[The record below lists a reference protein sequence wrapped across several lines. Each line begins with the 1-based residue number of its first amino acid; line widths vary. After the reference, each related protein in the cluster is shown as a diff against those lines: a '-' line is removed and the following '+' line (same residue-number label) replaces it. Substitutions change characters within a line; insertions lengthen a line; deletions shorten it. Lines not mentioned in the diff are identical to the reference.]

1 MSKLIPISEANLPD
15 AMAGSVV
22 HYMVAKNLSDDFS
35 VDKETKKIHIN
46 PDVLGKAQPGGQGPQ
61 GPKGED
67 GIDGHDGAP
76 GPQGPVGPV
85 GPQGPAGEP
94 GPQGPQGLQGPVGET
109 GPRGPAGETGPQG
122 PAGIQGEV
130 GQVGPQGPAGETGPQ
145 GAAGQDGKS
154 AYQIWLDQGNTGSET
169 DFLNSLHGTS
179 FDSNS
184 LPEKPFVE
192 GSTVFAFDSN
202 GQPYKAKY
210 QELQFKDVGV
220 SLELTE
226 AEAGDTETLST
237 VRATVTNTMAE
248 AAAGIVLALHAGGAL
263 DTSDTQTLT
272 VDANSSKTVTF
283 KVRHSSSSYVTAS
296 VSLEG
301 DTVLSNN
308 TATLALPFKT
318 KVKSSESTN
327 VYTEECP
334 LVAATYK
341 GERIAGSKQAT
352 NTLLSGATSEH
363 NILADAP
370 TLNGVTIN
378 LKGISSLVVYKTEG
392 HDNDRRAAG
401 IVFRTESTKAA
412 DKFEAH
418 VFAFE
423 NAKIVSG
430 YTFDVETGNLTFNED
445 YKQVVI
451 YGRPSGENCLY
462 QVWSISAYK
471 KEVVNNKVEN
481 HVGRATTADP
491 QYVTWEAASIRND
504 ANGFY
509 NYEYVPY
516 NELKAAVNPIGGLS
530 YEGSGGNFNVH
541 LVKSE
546 RPLEDYKVA
555 GQYPGIRWGDKHT
568 YNYLSD
574 GSIYTDYNL
583 SITIPAGTETTF
595 EVTYNPSESGGGD
608 GRIWLP
614 TTRGNIEIDSDT
626 ENWSRSTVTVKAGA
640 TATDSVR
647 TIGVNL
653 IIK

>member
-15 AMAGSVV
+15 AMSGSVV

-76 GPQGPVGPV
+76 GPQGPVGP
-85 GPQGPAGEP
+85 QGPAGEP
-94 GPQGPQGLQGPVGET
+94 GPQGPQGLQGPAGET

-130 GQVGPQGPAGETGPQ
+130 GQVGPQGAAGETGPQ

-248 AAAGIVLALHAGGAL
+248 VAAGIVLALHAGGEL

-272 VDANSSKTVTF
+272 VDANSGKTVTF

-341 GERIAGSKQAT
+341 GERVAGSKQTSNILLNSAT
-352 NTLLSGATSEH
+352 TEH
-363 NILADAP
+363 NILADAS

-378 LKGISSLVVYKTEG
+378 LKGISSLMVYKTGG
-392 HDNDRRAAG
+392 HDSDRSAGG
-401 IVFRTESTKAA
+401 IVFRTESTQAA

-418 VFAFE
+418 VFSFSDF
-423 NAKIVSG
+423 KLVSD
-430 YTFDVETGNLTFNED
+430 YTFDAETGNLTFNED
-445 YKQVVI
+445 YKQVTI
-451 YGRPSGENCLY
+451 LGRPSGENCLY

-481 HVGRATTADP
+481 HNGRSTTADP
-491 QYVTWEAASIRND
+491 QYVTWEVAGVRNGQYSND
-504 ANGFY
+504 
-509 NYEYVPY
+509 YVPY
-516 NELKAAVNPIGGLS
+516 NEVKAAANPVGELGF
-530 YEGSGGNFNVH
+530 EGMLGKFNVH
-541 LVKSE
+541 LLKSE

-555 GQYPGIRWGDKHT
+555 GQYPGIKWGSRDTH
-568 YNYLSD
+568 NYLFD
-574 GSIYTDYNL
+574 TSIYTDYDL
-583 SITIPAGTETTF
+583 RITIPAGTETTF
-595 EVTYNPSESGGGD
+595 EVTGDPVVSGGGD
-608 GRIWLP
+608 SSIYLP
-614 TTRGNIEIDSDT
+614 PTRGNIDIDSDT
-626 ENWSRSTVTVKAGA
+626 ENWRHSTVTVKAGA

-647 TIGVNL
+647 AGHVNI